1 MTVKEYMIQFALQF
15 AADNSHGYTNDYPEN
30 QWWRGSDL
38 DCGSFMSL
46 CLHQALLQIGIDTG
60 YEYFEPMG
68 SSGLYNEG
76 FLLRYCDKYDYD
88 TVNNTPGDI
97 LVSSGHT
104 EMYTAPGQ
112 LTGARDNYD
121 GKEHDYT
128 YGTEV
133 NTSSFFNNGWKWIF
147 RLKDKYNKVID
158 ESGGLDMSMIPE
170 VKKGDSGNVVLSYQ
184 YLMRYKLGFDRQPC
198 DGHFDERMDY
208 NVRFYQDEH
217 DLSPIDGIIGP
228 KTGYSMIVESGYEE
242 P

>member
-15 AADNSHGYTNDYPEN
+15 AADNSHGYTNNYPEN
-30 QWWRGSDL
+30 QWWRGTDL

-60 YEYFEPMG
+60 HEYFEPMG

-133 NTSSFFNNGWKWIF
+133 NTSSFYNGGWKWIF

-158 ESGGLDMSMIPE
+158 ESGGLDMGMIPE

-184 YLMRYKLGFDRQPC
+184 YLMRYKLGFDKQPC
-198 DGHFDERMDY
+198 DGHFDDRMDY

-217 DLSPIDGIIGP
+217 DLYVDGIIGEQ
-228 KTGYSMIVESGYEE
+228 TGYTMIVETGYEE